1 MLTIFTVPKPFQGD
15 HINII
20 QRNAIKSWLSLT
32 HAPNIILF
40 GDEPGTKDCAHRLG
54 VSHKP
59 EVAKNECSTPL
70 LNDVF
75 AKARVSATTDFL
87 CYVNCDI
94 ILTKNIL
101 RALSKV
107 QAQFEKFVIVGR
119 RLDVD
124 IDWLIDCKDDRVTH
138 IIAQAQENGQLHG
151 YSGIDYFLFPKS
163 MYKKIPPFAVGRV
176 GWDNWM
182 IYHAIHLGAP
192 VVDITPFFKA
202 IHQNHDYSHLGGGQ
216 KQRDSGEEAKLNL
229 RHAGG
234 WKNLYTIRDATHQ
247 LTLECIRE
255 RKGFYS
261 SYRRLVNKTGLHW
274 MYGLYVAMRRMINTG
289 LKR

>member
-1 MLTIFTVPKPFQGD
+1 MITIFTIPKPFMAHMGV
-15 HINII
+15 I
-20 QRNAIKSWLSLT
+20 QENAIRSWLAVAS
-32 HAPNIILF
+32 NDNVIIF
-40 GDEPGTKDCAHRLG
+40 GDELGAVDCAARLD
-54 VSHKP
+54 VRHESS
-59 EVAKNECSTPL
+59 VAKNDHNTPL
-70 LNDVF
+70 LSDVF
-75 AKARVSATTDFL
+75 KKANRIATTDSL

-124 IDWLIDCKDDRVTH
+124 IDWLIDYTDDREAR

-182 IYHAIHLGAP
+182 IYHAIHLGVP

-202 IHQNHDYSHLGGGQ
+202 IHQNHDYAHLGGGQ

-247 LTLECIRE
+247 LTLQYIRE

-261 SYRRLVNKTGLHW
+261 SYRRLVNKTGLYW
-274 MYGLYVAMRRMINTG
+274 MYGLYVAMRRMISTG